1 MNRIRTGVLKIMQRF
16 LASKSRA
23 ARALVLL
30 LAAALLNLS
39 PLAPRAAGI
48 ATRHTGEVTDA
59 NGVSVD
65 GSPAVRGQTFF
76 SGSRLEAAGKSL
88 SLLSLGNQSRVELSD
103 AALRLDFDD
112 TSFGGALE
120 AGRLRVY
127 APRGVAADF
136 STADARVKTDAREAA
151 SFQLR
156 SAGGFTEVSV
166 QSGALEVHANGSA
179 RTLKAGETYS
189 TAPDPQTGQSF
200 SGRKRAGLIIAV
212 ASAVVLVAIILSAR
226 GDDVPEEQPCEG
238 VPIVPSGD
246 TPNPFPCN

>member
-1 MNRIRTGVLKIMQRF
+1 MQRV

-39 PLAPRAAGI
+39 SLAPRAAGV
-48 ATRHTGEVTDA
+48 APRHTGEVTDA

-65 GSPAVRGQTFF
+65 GSPAVRGQTLF

-88 SLLSLGNQSRVELSD
+88 SLLSLGNQGRVELSD
-103 AALRLDFDD
+103 AAALRLDFDG

-136 STADARVKTDAREAA
+136 ATADARVRTDAREVV
-151 SFQLR
+151 SFRLR
-156 SAGGFTEVSV
+156 TAGGFTEVSV

-189 TAPDPQTGQSF
+189 TAPDPQTRQNL
-200 SGRKRAGLIIAV
+200 SGRKRAGIFVAI
-212 ASAVVLVAIILSAR
+212 ASAVALVAIILAAR
-226 GDDVPEEQPCEG
+226 GDDDEMLDFGGCVT
-238 VPIVPSGD
+238 VPSPGAG
-246 TPNPFPCN
+246 PCS